1 MTRRLERVNSVV
13 REELSDLLR
22 LQVKDPRI
30 GSLLSITGVS
40 VSSDLRQATVFVS
53 YMGSVEERRETMT
66 ALASASGFLH
76 RELTR
81 RLSMRHAPELT
92 FQWDDSIERGDRI
105 SRIMDQITLNQSGE

>member
-1 MTRRLERVNSVV
+1 VTRRLERVNSVV

-22 LQVKDPRI
+22 LHVKDPRI

-40 VSSDLRQATVFVS
+40 VTSDLRQATVFVS
-53 YMGSVEERRETMT
+53 YLGSVEERRETMA